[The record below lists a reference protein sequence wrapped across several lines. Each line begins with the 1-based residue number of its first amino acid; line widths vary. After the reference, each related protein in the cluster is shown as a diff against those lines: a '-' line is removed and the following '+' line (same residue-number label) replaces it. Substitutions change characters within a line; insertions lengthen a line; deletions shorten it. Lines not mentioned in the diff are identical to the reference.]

1 MYGMSVLII
10 ADIAPLLLPNG
21 RAAPLAIILLGF
33 SLLFLDHFSEKPA
46 HRYHSQSIAILER
59 T

>member
-1 MYGMSVLII
+1 MSVLIT
-10 ADIAPLLLPNG
+10 ADIAPLLFLPNG

-59 T
+59 A